1 MSNELRNFLAL
12 SYDELEQLN
21 LKAKE
26 QRQKRVA
33 VHKIQ
38 EERIKYLTDEKRIK
52 AVTVL
57 FSDLEGRL
65 HMLDYDKKF
74 LVKSW
79 DNLTFDGSS
88 IRGFTA
94 QRESDLRLAMDWASF
109 YWAPADVFG
118 SGKVLVFGE
127 VIDKDGSPYSADIRG
142 RLKGFAGEMYKNEE
156 YTLNAANEIEGF
168 LFQGSDA
175 ERRYNETGKFEYV
188 NTGGYYHSLPG
199 DPLRTFIDTTAE
211 VQRAM
216 GFQNEKDHPE
226 VAPSQFEIN
235 YGYGEVVQAADQIQL
250 YKLICRQVATR
261 MGLTACFLPKPVVG
275 VNGNGMHTNVS
286 ISKGGKN
293 IYWDPKGE
301 EKLSKFGWAFV
312 DRILTHG
319 NDICLLLN
327 ASVNAYR
334 RLDPHFEAPNQLK
347 ASPVDRGSMIRIPI
361 GNERSMRV
369 EVRSVAPDANPYL
382 VMYSIFRTG
391 IEGETAKIKNLR
403 QAERYLPD
411 NVYLALDN
419 FRKADWTT
427 KLLGEDVKARYGA
440 LKQAA
445 ADRCAR
451 HSARLSKCRK
461 CSTTTRSTINSCGIC
476 FRQIPQGSGEWGGSP
491 VTKSTRF
498 SLVHSSHSR
507 RRAHALNRSGRL
519 RHSWPLLRPMP
530 RRFLPYWLRP
540 SMLLRC
546 AQRCNRRTSPSPQQ
560 RARSTAAS
568 SHRAFRSWS
577 WRRSAFGSHGP
588 YPG

>member
-1 MSNELRNFLAL
+1 MSTELRNFLAL
-12 SYDELEQLN
+12 TYEELEELN

-26 QRQKRVA
+26 QRKNRTT

-38 EERIKYLTDEKRIK
+38 EERLKYLTTEKRIK

-74 LVKSW
+74 LLKSW

-94 QRESDLRLAMDWASF
+94 QRESDLRLGIDWGSF
-109 YWAPADVFG
+109 YWAPSDFFG
-118 SGKVLVFGE
+118 GGKVLVFGE

-142 RLKGFAGEMYKNEE
+142 VLKGYAEAQHKKEG

-168 LFQGSDA
+168 LIKGPDA
-175 ERRYNETGKFEYV
+175 ERHYHETGKFEYV

-235 YGYGEVVQAADQIQL
+235 YSYSEVVNAADQIQL
-250 YKLICRQVATR
+250 YKLICRQVANK
-261 MGLTACFLPKPVVG
+261 MGLTASFLPKPVVG
-275 VNGNGMHTNVS
+275 VNGSGMHTNVS
-286 ISKGGKN
+286 VSENGKN
-293 IYWDPKGE
+293 LFWDPKGE
-301 EKLSKFGWAFV
+301 EKLSKPGWSFV

-334 RLDPHFEAPNQLK
+334 RLDPHFEAPNQIK

-361 GNERSMRV
+361 GNEKSMRV
-369 EVRSVAPDANPYL
+369 EVRSVSPDSNPYL
-382 VMYSIFRTG
+382 VMYSIFKTG
-391 IEGETAKIKNLR
+391 LDGETSKIKNLR

-411 NVYLALDN
+411 NIYTAIDN
-419 FRKADWTT
+419 FQKAEWTT
-427 KLLGEDVKARYGA
+427 KLLGADVKSRYA
-440 LKQAA
+440 DLKYAS
-445 ADRCAR
+445 ADRC
-451 HSARLSKCRK
+451 
-461 CSTTTRSTINSCGIC
+461 
-476 FRQIPQGSGEWGGSP
+476 P
-491 VTKSTRF
+491 
-498 SLVHSSHSR
+498 
-507 RRAHALNRSGRL
+507 RALGTFVKAPEVQYHHEVYNQ
-519 RHSWPLLRPMP
+519 
-530 RRFLPYWLRP
+530 FLWNL
-540 SMLLRC
+540 
-546 AQRCNRRTSPSPQQ
+546 
-560 RARSTAAS
+560 
-568 SHRAFRSWS
+568 F
-577 WRRSAFGSHGP
+577 
-588 YPG
+588 